1 MTSSSAT
8 PSSDSASTSAP
19 LTPNPPIESVRYDEP
34 NKLPADLLE
43 WPSTDRSTA
52 STPPST
58 ILLFI
63 PGNPGLVHY
72 YTSFLSTLHRNLDQ
86 SKSVVYAL
94 GHLDHSNHAKA
105 RFTSR
110 GVPGLREQIAHK
122 VAFIDELASTYPQI
136 GVEKG
141 AKTKLVLVAH
151 SIGSYISCECI
162 KARPSLVSSAIL
174 LFPTISHMA
183 LTPNGRRLWPLFSPL
198 GLAPVG
204 LSTALLSYLPRESLS
219 RVVGRL
225 SGQSGPGSL
234 VTTGLVTSPG
244 SVVAALTMAK
254 EEMRNVTELDG
265 EMLKKYGN
273 RLCWYWARG
282 DDDGWVLP
290 SSVKE
295 IEDVLDQAG
304 FPKERRK
311 KCEEGMQHAFILTT
325 KHSDSLAIRCA
336 AWVTDHIRREDV

>member
-1 MTSSSAT
+1 MTSYTSTST
-8 PSSDSASTSAP
+8 PTFPSSSTAAP
-19 LTPNPPIESVRYDEP
+19 GPNPPIETVRHDAIS
-34 NKLPADLLE
+34 KLPADLLK
-43 WPSTDRSTA
+43 WPSTDPSTA
-52 STPPST
+52 PST
-58 ILLFI
+58 VLLFI

-72 YTSFLSTLHRNLDQ
+72 YTSFLSTIHRNLDQ
-86 SKSVVYAL
+86 TKSTIYAL
-94 GHLDHSNHAKA
+94 GHLDHSNHAK
-105 RFTSR
+105 
-110 GVPGLREQIAHK
+110 
-122 VAFIDELASTYPQI
+122 
-136 GVEKG
+136 
-141 AKTKLVLVAH
+141 
-151 SIGSYISCECI
+151 CI
-162 KARPSLVSSAIL
+162 KARASLISSAIL

-244 SVVAALTMAK
+244 SVIAALTMAR
-254 EEMRNVTELDG
+254 EEMRDVTDLDV
-265 EMLKKYGN
+265 EMLKKYGD

-290 SSVKE
+290 SSVQE
-295 IEDVLDQAG
+295 IEQVLDQAG
-304 FPKERRK
+304 FAKERRK

-325 KHSDSLAIRCA
+325 THSDSLAIRCA
-336 AWVTDHIRREDV
+336 AWVTDHIRREET